1 MLQLSRATKAVLLL
15 LVGLVLIFMYTPLFV
30 LILNS
35 FNQAQISSWPIE
47 NFSFKWWSFAASYEP
62 IKAAL
67 LNSVLVATGAMVIA
81 SILGTLVAFA
91 LKGFDFFQLFL
102 YPLSMAKKSVTELPD
117 GPADDNGLTPR
128 QLKILS
134 VIKRAVENQ
143 GYPPSMREIGKAAGL
158 ASTASVTYQLQ
169 ILEEK
174 GWIRRD
180 AARGRAI
187 EITLPGQ
194 DGEAAPQD
202 KTRLIPL
209 VGKIAAG
216 NPILAEQIVEEVLPL
231 PESLVGKGDLFLLQ
245 VKGDSMIDLAI
256 CDGDY
261 VVIRSQ
267 KTAEKGEIVAYG
279 AFSVDASICEDDWQS
294 K

>member
-1 MLQLSRATKAVLLL
+1 
-15 LVGLVLIFMYTPLFV
+15 
-30 LILNS
+30 
-35 FNQAQISSWPIE
+35 
-47 NFSFKWWSFAASYEP
+47 
-62 IKAAL
+62 
-67 LNSVLVATGAMVIA
+67 
-81 SILGTLVAFA
+81 
-91 LKGFDFFQLFL
+91 
-102 YPLSMAKKSVTELPD
+102 MAKKSVSELPD
-117 GPADDNGLTPR
+117 GPADANGLTPR

-134 VIKRAVENQ
+134 VIKKAVEDQ
-143 GYPPSMREIGKAAGL
+143 GYPPTMREIGQAAGL
-158 ASTASVTYQLQ
+158 SSTASVTYQLQ

-209 VGKIAAG
+209 VGRIAAG
-216 NPILAEQIVEEVLPL
+216 NPILAEQEVEEVLPL
-231 PESLVGKGDLFLLQ
+231 PESIVGKGDLFLLQ

-256 CDGDY
+256 CDGDF

-267 KTAEKGEIVAYG
+267 KDAQKGEIVAAMIDGEATVKTWSKKDGHFWLLPANDDYAPIPADEAQILG
-279 AFSVDASICEDDWQS
+279 KVTAVLRSV
-294 K
+294 

>member
-1 MLQLSRATKAVLLL
+1 
-15 LVGLVLIFMYTPLFV
+15 
-30 LILNS
+30 
-35 FNQAQISSWPIE
+35 
-47 NFSFKWWSFAASYEP
+47 
-62 IKAAL
+62 
-67 LNSVLVATGAMVIA
+67 
-81 SILGTLVAFA
+81 
-91 LKGFDFFQLFL
+91 
-102 YPLSMAKKSVTELPD
+102 MAKKPISELPD
-117 GPADDNGLTPR
+117 GPTDANGLTPR

-134 VIKRAVENQ
+134 VIKKAVEDQ
-143 GYPPSMREIGKAAGL
+143 GYPPSMREIGQAAGL
-158 ASTASVTYQLQ
+158 SSTASVTYQLQ

-180 AARGRAI
+180 ASRGRAI

-216 NPILAEQIVEEVLPL
+216 NPILAEQEVEEVLPL
-231 PESLVGKGDLFLLQ
+231 PESIVGKGDLFLLQ

-256 CDGDY
+256 CDGDF

-267 KTAEKGEIVAYG
+267 KDAQKGEIVAAMIDGEATVKTWSKKDGHYWLLPANDNYAPIPADEAVILG
-279 AFSVDASICEDDWQS
+279 KVTAVLRSV
-294 K
+294 